1 MEYII
6 EIKFEDKGYNALIHF
21 VSTFVVNS
29 EEEASL
35 LVNELVEGFKRNGTF
50 VLSGQCIRIDNDEIQ
65 RERQLEYFE
74 FCKDRATA
82 SIEIEQFLLNN
93 PDQTKTLIDNLTEQ
107 FFKGEKATANIGNKY
122 KIPVRVTDK
131 KTRNPISGEF
141 FYYSVEHL
149 IPKN

>member
-21 VSTFVVNS
+21 VSTFVANS
-29 EEEASL
+29 EKEARL
-35 LVNELVEGFKRNGTF
+35 LVDELVEGFKRNETF
-50 VLSGQCIRIDNDEIQ
+50 VLSGQYIRIDNNEKQ

-74 FCKDRATA
+74 FCKARATA
-82 SIEIEQFLLNN
+82 SIEIEQFLLNK

-107 FFKGEKATANIGNKY
+107 FFKGENATAKIGNKY